1 MKLDYKA
8 SLKGTDAEEILDL
21 LIYRPI
27 SFQFVRLIY
36 NTNITPNQ
44 ISTVAL
50 IFGVLAGVF
59 YTFSTE
65 LMFIFAAISFFICN
79 VLDCADGQLARLKK
93 NGTRIGRVVDGLID
107 YITAISTFIGIA
119 IGYSIS
125 ENPIFVWSITAF
137 AAFSRA
143 IQNMYFDNYRNLY
156 LRYVYNIIH
165 DVNSDIKEF
174 EGDLVGLRRLK
185 GRYIAKLL
193 VYIYLKY
200 CYLQKAITKDIVY
213 DVTPEEYK
221 KKNKF
226 LLRCWSWLGSTTHL
240 TLAIILTLFFKV
252 DLYLFIT
259 ITLGNFIFI
268 ILFILQKIV
277 LGNFKIRKNAGSY
290 SGSGFSKETETSD

>member
-1 MKLDYKA
+1 MTTKLDYKA

-27 SFQFVRLIY
+27 SFQFVKLIY
-36 NTNITPNQ
+36 PTNITPNQ

-59 YTFSTE
+59 YTFGTD

-107 YITAISTFIGIA
+107 YITAISTFVGIA
-119 IGYSIS
+119 IGYSLS
-125 ENPIFVWSITAF
+125 ENPLFVWAITVF

-143 IQNMYFDNYRNLY
+143 LQNMYFDNYRNLY
-156 LRYVYNIIH
+156 LRYVYNIVN

-174 EGDLVGLRRLK
+174 EEDLAGLKRMK
-185 GRYIAKLL
+185 GRYVAKLL
-193 VYIYLKY
+193 VFIYLKY
-200 CYLQKAITKDIVY
+200 CYLQKAVTKDIVY

-221 KKNKF
+221 RKNKF

-240 TLAIILTLFFKV
+240 TLAIVLTLFFRV
-252 DLYLFIT
+252 DLYLLIT
-259 ITLGNFIFI
+259 VTIGNIAFI
-268 ILFILQKIV
+268 ILFIVQKIV
-277 LGNFKIRKNAGSY
+277 LGNFKIRKNANSN
-290 SGSGFSKETETSD
+290 SGSRIS

>member
-1 MKLDYKA
+1 MATKLDYKA

-27 SFQFVRLIY
+27 SFQFVKLIY
-36 NTNITPNQ
+36 PTNITPNQ

-59 YTFSTE
+59 YTFSTD
-65 LMFIFAAISFFICN
+65 LMFVFAAISFFICN

-107 YITAISTFIGIA
+107 YITAISTFVGIA
-119 IGYSIS
+119 IGYSLS
-125 ENPIFVWSITAF
+125 ENPLFVWAITVF

-143 IQNMYFDNYRNLY
+143 LQNMYFDNYRNLY
-156 LRYVYNIIH
+156 LRYVYNIVN

-174 EGDLVGLRRLK
+174 EEDLAGLKRMK
-185 GRYIAKLL
+185 GRYVAKLL
-193 VYIYLKY
+193 VFIYLKY
-200 CYLQKAITKDIVY
+200 CYLQKAVTKDIVY

-221 KKNKF
+221 RKNKF

-240 TLAIILTLFFKV
+240 TLAIVLTLFFRV
-252 DLYLFIT
+252 DLYLLIT
-259 ITLGNFIFI
+259 VTIGNIAFI
-268 ILFILQKIV
+268 ILFIVQKIV
-277 LGNFKIRKNAGSY
+277 LGNFKIRKNANSN
-290 SGSGFSKETETSD
+290 SGSRIS